1 MEARKDAGI
10 GPEARRAAK
19 EILRLNGKK
28 RTKSNR
34 APAGGARAVVESVT
48 NSWLTPEEWEAILES
63 LPEIEVDVAEA
74 GETAVFGF
82 RKLRDSRLS
91 H

>member
-1 MEARKDAGI
+1 M
-10 GPEARRAAK
+10 
-19 EILRLNGKK
+19 
-28 RTKSNR
+28 
-34 APAGGARAVVESVT
+34 ESVT

-63 LPEIEVDVAEA
+63 LPEIEVDVAEV
-74 GETAVFGF
+74 GETAAFGF

>member
-1 MEARKDAGI
+1 MNVKNRK
-10 GPEARRAAK
+10 
-19 EILRLNGKK
+19 
-28 RTKSNR
+28 KSNK
-34 APAGGARAVVESVT
+34 APAGFVRVAVEALSD
-48 NSWLTPEEWEAILES
+48 SWLTSEEWEAILES

-74 GETAVFGF
+74 DEAAAFGF